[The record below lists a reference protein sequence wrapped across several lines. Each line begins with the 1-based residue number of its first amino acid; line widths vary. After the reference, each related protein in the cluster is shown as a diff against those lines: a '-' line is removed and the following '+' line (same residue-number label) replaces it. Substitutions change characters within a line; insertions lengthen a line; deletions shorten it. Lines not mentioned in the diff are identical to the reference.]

1 MAILMMICSAIMI
14 LVHYHI
20 VTICL
25 IILTLYH
32 ACKSDARTMAR
43 SIFAFFISM
52 ILILGIPSGIIKAI
66 YKDDIAG
73 TDIELELIKEV
84 GSWMP

>member
-1 MAILMMICSAIMI
+1 MAILMVICSAIMI
-14 LVHYHI
+14 LIHYHI

-52 ILILGIPSGIIKAI
+52 VLLLGIPSGIIKTI

-73 TDIELELIKEV
+73 TDMKIELIKEV
-84 GSWMP
+84 ASWMP